1 MGLLLNDKFNVL
13 ENITK
18 DISKDKLLSMVD
30 NYFENLLNLDE
41 KVFHPDFIY
50 QIFWFNKDLDFG
62 TLLVKHLE
70 NSLKQQRNAIRNNIK
85 KSTFELDHLIKLIKN
100 YNEKVTKFSSL
111 CNDKDKFLK
120 LSSNYLFELVIS
132 DPSVIN
138 FMKMELNNIYNDKKN
153 YLVEL
158 FKIMENI
165 SELNPQLK
173 IYEWFL
179 LLASCS
185 LDENIEEITK
195 KIYSVPEDYQLIINF
210 TSICKLYDIIL
221 SKYSFIKDSINIIL
235 SKSLDNFTN
244 YISKIFKICNVQ
256 QINTIIK
263 NNQSILDKI
272 YDNALVHKLRLS
284 EAILIFMN
292 NNIFL
297 ISGDN
302 INIDLFVNFATLFRL
317 CCNLI
322 NNSTK
327 DIINKIFGDYLIN
340 NVILDMVIN
349 NIHKN
354 IINKNNESIIN
365 IINLNIREKD
375 KFIDKYNRKLIERLL
390 YKPDIEFE
398 KKILDILVFKFEQK
412 LIYKTDKIIAD
423 IDQSI
428 QNYINFNNIKNINDL
443 ELKDKFNIV
452 TTSYNVIDINHS
464 EGILNLDTDINS
476 ELFNIMKIYNKFYNQ
491 RFENKRKLNIYPH
504 FGEIIFDFMGKE
516 FKMMPIQY
524 LLLEHIYKN
533 KGHTKNS
540 ILNHPML
547 INYSEKFKESI
558 LNSLLFGKII
568 KINRVWK
575 IFEVTNN
582 INEVSSYDFIN
593 VFFNITN
600 YANTWEEKRQEDLMM
615 TREDILSAN
624 INHYVKFNKINK
636 DKLFEVISHNLNVFV
651 LEKLLFD
658 KVIETMIDK
667 DYISIKD
674 NIVEKLLW

>member
-41 KVFHPDFIY
+41 KVLHPDFIH

-62 TLLVKHLE
+62 TLLLKHLE
-70 NSLKQQRNAIRNNIK
+70 NSLKQQRIGIRNNIK
-85 KSTFELDHLIKLIKN
+85 KGTFELDNLIKLIKN
-100 YNEKVTKFSSL
+100 YNEKVNKFSSL
-111 CNDKDKFLK
+111 CNDKDKILK

-138 FMKMELNNIYNDKKN
+138 FMKIELNNIYNDKKN
-153 YLVEL
+153 YLIEL

-173 IYEWFL
+173 IYQWFL

-195 KIYSVPEDYQLIINF
+195 KIFSVPEDYQLMINF
-210 TSICKLYDIIL
+210 TSICKLYETIL
-221 SKYSFIKDSINIIL
+221 LKYSFINDNINIIL
-235 SKSLDNFTN
+235 SKSLYNFTN
-244 YISKIFKICNVQ
+244 YINKIFNICNIK

-263 NNQSILDKI
+263 NNQVILDKI
-272 YDNALVHKLRLS
+272 YVNDNNKV
-284 EAILIFMN
+284 ILNESILLFIN
-292 NNIFL
+292 KNIFSISEDKVSVELL
-297 ISGDN
+297 I
-302 INIDLFVNFATLFRL
+302 NFATLFRL
-317 CCNLI
+317 CSNLI
-322 NNSTK
+322 NNTTK
-327 DIINKIFGDYLIN
+327 DIINKKFSDYLSN
-340 NVILDMVIN
+340 NIILDMVIN
-349 NIHKN
+349 NIHED
-354 IINKNNESIIN
+354 IINKNNNSIMN
-365 IINLNIREKD
+365 IINLNIKEKD
-375 KFIDKYNRKLIERLL
+375 KFIDKYNRRLIERLL
-390 YKPDIEFE
+390 YKPDIETE
-398 KKILDILVFKFEQK
+398 KKILDILLSKFEQK
-412 LIYKTDKIIAD
+412 LICKTEKIIID

-428 QNYINFNNIKNINDL
+428 QNYTNFINIKSINDL

-464 EGILNLDTDINS
+464 EGILNLDIDINS
-476 ELFNIMKIYNKFYNQ
+476 DLFNIMKIYSKFYSQ

-524 LLLEHIYKN
+524 ILLEHIYKN
-533 KGHTKNS
+533 KGQTKNS

-547 INYSEKFKESI
+547 INYTEKFKESI

-568 KINRVWK
+568 KTNKIWK
-575 IFEVTNN
+575 IFEVTSN

-624 INHYVKFNKINK
+624 INHYVKINKMNK
-636 DKLFEVISHNLNVFV
+636 DKLFKVISNNLNTFV
-651 LEKLLFD
+651 LEKSLFD
-658 KVIETMIDK
+658 KVIQTMIDK
-667 DYISIKD
+667 DYIAIEEDMVK
-674 NIVEKLLW
+674 KLLW